1 MIANNSRSMGFTNPL
16 VTMWYSPRQTMR
28 QVLNSEPGRFVL
40 ILAVLNGIASALNNA
55 VTNNMGD
62 QFELLFIL
70 GFSLSGGVVGGLLS
84 LYLFG
89 FLLHWTGRWLGGA
102 GSAAELRAAFAW
114 SALPTIA
121 SLPLWFLAM
130 AVLGNDLFTSTTS
143 GINVP
148 QALFLLG
155 FMLLLFVAFVWNL
168 VLAVLLVAETHRIS
182 VWRSMGT
189 WLLSMAV
196 LVGVALLI
204 AATIGLVGYLIF

>member
-1 MIANNSRSMGFTNPL
+1 
-16 VTMWYSPRQTMR
+16 MR